1 MFVPFSHARRF
12 AVPPIA
18 VVSVLVLALSAA
30 MFAQSS
36 PGPQP
41 VPLPPPVPAPLD
53 TPYPGTIAI
62 AVDATDV
69 DRRIVTIHE
78 SVPVTPGKLIL
89 LYPEWFPGGHS
100 PSGAIA
106 QLAGLVVTANGTRIS
121 WVRDRV
127 SVRAFHID
135 VPQGT
140 TSLDVDYQYLTPI
153 KPQTGRFSSK
163 MADLSWFN

>member
-18 VVSVLVLALSAA
+18 VVSVLVMALSAV

-41 VPLPPPVPAPLD
+41 VPLPPPIPATLD

-62 AVDATDV
+62 TVDASDV

-100 PSGAIA
+100 PSGTIA
-106 QLAGLVVTANGTRIS
+106 QLAGLVVTANDTRVP

-140 TSLDVDYQYLTPI
+140 TNLDVDYQYL
-153 KPQTGRFSSK
+153 
-163 MADLSWFN
+163 